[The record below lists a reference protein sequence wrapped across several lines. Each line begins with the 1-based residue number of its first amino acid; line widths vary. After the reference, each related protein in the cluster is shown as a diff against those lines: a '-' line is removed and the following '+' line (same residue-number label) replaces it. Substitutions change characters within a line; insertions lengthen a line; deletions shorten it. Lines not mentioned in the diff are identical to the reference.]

1 MIGVTRPPLRKDA
14 IATRERLVRAALE
27 LFTSTGYRGTTT
39 LDLAGRADTAEATI
53 YRHFAG
59 KEALF
64 NEAYRHALR
73 WGVTVIRPTDNLRM
87 PTKERLGRI
96 ARRLVEQVPKDAAM
110 VLMMLRRPDGPELE
124 DQTHVLAREVRENLT
139 QLVATGKQE
148 GAIRPGSAELW
159 GSIWLAVVAF
169 AVERIAVKEWTADH
183 PSAAA
188 TLDAAW
194 DAICSRPLQG

>member
-1 MIGVTRPPLRKDA
+1 MIGVTRTPLRKDA

-27 LFTSTGYRGTTT
+27 LFTSAGYRGTTT

-73 WGVTVIRPTDNLRM
+73 WGITVIRPTDSQRM

-96 ARRLVEQVPKDAAM
+96 ARRLVEQVPKDAPI
-110 VLMMLRRPDGPELE
+110 VLMMLRRPDGPNLE

-169 AVERIAVKEWTADH
+169 ATERIAAKEWTADH
-183 PSAAA
+183 PSATA

-194 DAICSRPLQG
+194 DAICSRPVAG